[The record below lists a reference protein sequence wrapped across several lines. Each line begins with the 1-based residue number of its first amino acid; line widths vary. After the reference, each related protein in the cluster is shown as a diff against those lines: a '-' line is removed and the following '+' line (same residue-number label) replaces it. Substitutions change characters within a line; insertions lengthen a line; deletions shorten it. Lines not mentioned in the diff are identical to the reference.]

1 MQLHRQNAHVS
12 AGSRLLRRTIPL
24 AIATALVAIAGLTLA
39 ATLTASNGKGQTAP
53 NGKGQTASN
62 GKGQRECNVA
72 TLKGRYLFANSGTAL
87 PPAFGVTVPT
97 PAADAGFHIF
107 NGDGTGT
114 DTVTVRI
121 GTTVVLENFVTP
133 FTYTVNADCT
143 GSYTVPNGPA
153 FGLFIAPSGEE
164 FALIATD
171 PPGNYPSN
179 IHRRVARH

>member
-1 MQLHRQNAHVS
+1 MQLHSTPHRQNAHVG
-12 AGSRLLRRTIPL
+12 AGSRLLRGTIPL
-24 AIATALVAIAGLTLA
+24 AIATALVAIAGLTLS
-39 ATLTASNGKGQTAP
+39 ATLTAAD
-53 NGKGQTASN
+53 

-72 TLKGRYLFANSGTAL
+72 TLRGRYLFADTGTLL

-97 PAADAGFHIF
+97 PASDAGSNIF

-114 DTVTVRI
+114 ATVTVRI

-143 GSYTVPNGPA
+143 GSQIVTNGPT
-153 FGLFIAPSGEE
+153 FGLFIAPDGDE
-164 FALIATD
+164 FAAIATD
-171 PPGNYPSN
+171 PPGNFPSS

>member
-1 MQLHRQNAHVS
+1 MQLHSTAHRQNAHVG

-24 AIATALVAIAGLTLA
+24 AIATALVAIAGLTLP
-39 ATLTASNGKGQTAP
+39 ATLTASDGKGE
-53 NGKGQTASN
+53 
-62 GKGQRECNVA
+62 RECNLA
-72 TLKGRYLFANSGTAL
+72 TLRGRYLFADSGTLL

-97 PAADAGFHIF
+97 PASDAGSDIF

-114 DTVTVRI
+114 ATVTVRI

-143 GSYTVPNGPA
+143 GSQTVTNGPA
-153 FGLFIAPSGEE
+153 FGLFIAPDGEE
-164 FALIATD
+164 FAAIATD
-171 PPGNYPSN
+171 PPGNYPSS

>member
-12 AGSRLLRRTIPL
+12 AGSRLLHRTIPL
-24 AIATALVAIAGLTLA
+24 AIATALVAIAGLTFSA
-39 ATLTASNGKGQTAP
+39 MLTASNGEGQ
-53 NGKGQTASN
+53 G
-62 GKGQRECNVA
+62 ECNVA
-72 TLKGRYLFANSGTAL
+72 TLRGRYLFANSGTAL

-97 PAADAGFHIF
+97 PAADAGFNFF

-114 DTVTVRI
+114 ATVTVRI
-121 GTTVVLENFVTP
+121 GTTIVLENFVAP
-133 FTYTVNADCT
+133 FTYAVNADCT
-143 GSYTVPNGPA
+143 GSQTVTNGPA
-153 FGLFIAPSGEE
+153 FGLFIAPDGEE